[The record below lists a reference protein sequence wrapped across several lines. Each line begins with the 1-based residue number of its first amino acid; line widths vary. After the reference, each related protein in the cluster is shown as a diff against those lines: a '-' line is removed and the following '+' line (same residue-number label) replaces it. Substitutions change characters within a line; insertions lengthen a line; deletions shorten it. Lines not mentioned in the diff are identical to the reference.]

1 MGLTNEQIAEDLD
14 EVEASVNLLTAAL
27 EGLLARVQNMEA
39 RLDAAEG
46 AVADLANG
54 DDAG

>member
-14 EVEASVNLLTAAL
+14 EVEASVNLITAAI